1 MRVLVCLVGAQGDAV
16 ARALTIGRRLRERG
30 HELAFLGEFIPAVE
44 TEIARIGAVLVRQ
57 ATAEHYDVA
66 LMASLGGPDRLGA
79 LARKL
84 PTLLLVQECMP
95 EVMSLKGDFI
105 HWVTLFRNARA
116 AVFMS
121 EYQRDKVFGSFISG
135 VDPSRLLVVPCGP
148 EASALEPRQPKP
160 KDYFGIVAT
169 GAVASHRRFQD
180 VIAAGERL
188 RDFNLQFTFVGDAR
202 AMSLL
207 PEGTRKVI
215 QRHPG
220 RYVFTGAKSP
230 AETLALIRQADLF
243 CHAMIEDAWPQ
254 SVWDAAAS
262 GLPLMLSDVE
272 AYSRDWTNGINCL
285 KFPVNRPDF
294 MASLMR
300 LMLQDDVLRN
310 SLAAAAQA
318 TARKY
323 PVERFTSQVVQL
335 LESFK
340 R

>member
-1 MRVLVCLVGAQGDAV
+1 MKVLVCLVGAQGDAV
-16 ARALTIGRRLRERG
+16 ARALMLGRRLRERG

-44 TEIARIGAVLVRQ
+44 AEIARIGATSVKQ
-57 ATAEHYDVA
+57 AAAEQYDAA
-66 LMASLGGPDRLGA
+66 LMCSLGGPDRLSA

-84 PTLLLVQECMP
+84 PSLLVVQESMP
-95 EVMSLKGDFI
+95 EVMGLKGDFV
-105 HWVTLFRNARA
+105 HWVTLFRNARV

-121 EYQRDKVFGSFISG
+121 DYQRDKVFGSFVSG
-135 VDPSRLLVVPCGP
+135 VDPARLAVVPCGP
-148 EASALEPRQPKP
+148 DAAAFEPRQPKS
-160 KDYFGIVAT
+160 KDFFGIVAT
-169 GAVASHRRFQD
+169 GAIASHRRFQD

-188 RDFNLQFTFVGDAR
+188 RDFNLQVTFVGDTR

-207 PEGTRKVI
+207 PEGTRKIV

-220 RYVFTGAKSP
+220 RYVFTGPKSP
-230 AETLALIRQADLF
+230 AETLALIRQADLY
-243 CHAMIEDAWPQ
+243 CHAMVEDAWPQ

-272 AYSRDWTNGINCL
+272 AYSRDWINGINCL
-285 KFPVNRPDF
+285 KFPINRPDF

-300 LMLQDDVLRN
+300 MLLQDDVLRN
-310 SLAAAAQA
+310 TLAAAAHA

-323 PVERFTSQVVQL
+323 PTERFTAQVVHL
-335 LESFK
+335 LENLK